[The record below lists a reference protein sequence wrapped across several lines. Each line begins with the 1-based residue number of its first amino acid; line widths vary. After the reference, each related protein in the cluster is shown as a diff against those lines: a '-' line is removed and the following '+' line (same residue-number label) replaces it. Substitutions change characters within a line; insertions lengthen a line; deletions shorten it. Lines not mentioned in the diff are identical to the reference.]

1 LHEETF
7 GGDTRLKNDAANQI
21 TVEDNVWTGAD
32 EVTASSLAAN
42 VGVPLRRAVSSHANE
57 LKALLLLLAMAA
69 NLVAVTARKSVTID
83 ELVLIPSAYYH
94 LVTDDF
100 ELVREHPPLSKLLA
114 GLPLLFVQPN
124 ELAPA
129 QIDPSMNRIDLDWRY
144 EMQFWQDNRAR
155 ADTISFWA
163 RIPMIALTLA
173 LGILIFIFARDLFG
187 PRAAL
192 LAVALFALEPT
203 VLAHGR
209 IVQTDIPA
217 TFGFLLTTFALHR
230 YLRARTWKLALGLGA
245 AAGVTMLAKFSM
257 IIVGPILFVVF
268 LVLLWREPRR
278 RAALVAHAIV
288 TALVLLI
295 VVNAAYFFHNSPLTE
310 TDAQWVAT
318 SFPNSSAAVLT
329 SVRVLRFLLPTDFLM
344 GVYWQLNHSYEGHP
358 ASLLGMHSR
367 MGWWYYYPVAFAL
380 KTTIPFLL
388 ISLSSLAWGLYR
400 FIWKRER
407 RLLVLLI
414 PFVLY
419 SALMI
424 MSPIDIGIRYYLP
437 AFPFLFILSGGVLE
451 ALLRKRLQ
459 KWTRL
464 ACATIV
470 VIAFAWICFEAVR
483 AYPNYIPYMNQLAS
497 SRPHWWYLSDSNVE
511 WGDDIKELAAYL
523 RARGETRVRAM
534 AFGDFVTLGL
544 YGVEHVWALAPP
556 EDSPPRYTALGAS
569 FLNGSSVPFY
579 EVNGK
584 RVSNEQQIN
593 TFDSFRHR
601 TPEAVIGNS
610 IYLYRM
616 YD

>member
-1 LHEETF
+1 
-7 GGDTRLKNDAANQI
+7 
-21 TVEDNVWTGAD
+21 
-32 EVTASSLAAN
+32 
-42 VGVPLRRAVSSHANE
+42 
-57 LKALLLLLAMAA
+57 MAA

-100 ELVREHPPLSKLLA
+100 ELVREHPPLCKLLA
-114 GLPLLFVQPN
+114 GLPLLFIQPN

-129 QIDPSMNRIDLDWRY
+129 QTDSHISRIDLDWKY
-144 EMQFWQDNRAR
+144 EMQFWQDNLAR

-163 RIPMIALTLA
+163 RVPMIMLTLA
-173 LGILIFIFARDLFG
+173 LGVLIFIFARDLFG

-192 LAVALFALEPT
+192 LAVALFVLEPT

-209 IVQTDIPA
+209 VVQTDIPA
-217 TFGFLLTTFALHR
+217 TFGFLLTAFALHR
-230 YLRARTWKLALGLGA
+230 YLHARTWKLAVGLGA
-245 AAGVTMLAKFSM
+245 AAGLAMLAKFSM
-257 IIVGPILFVVF
+257 IIVAPILFVVF
-268 LVLLWREPRR
+268 LVLLWREPRQR
-278 RAALVAHAIV
+278 TAIVAHAIV
-288 TALVLLI
+288 AALVLLI

-310 TDAQWVAT
+310 TDMQWVAT
-318 SFPNSSAAVLT
+318 SFPASSAAVLA

-344 GVYWQLNHSYEGHP
+344 GVYWQLHHSYEGHQ
-358 ASLLGMHSR
+358 ASLLGMYSR
-367 MGWWYYYPVAFAL
+367 MGWWYYYPIAFAL

-388 ISLSSLAWGLYR
+388 VSLSSLAWGSYR
-400 FIWKRER
+400 LVWKGER
-407 RLLVLLI
+407 RSLVLFI

-437 AFPFLFILSGGVLE
+437 AYAFLFILSGGLLD

-459 KWTRL
+459 KQTRL
-464 ACATIV
+464 ACASVV
-470 VIAFAWICFEAVR
+470 VIAFAWISFEAVR

-511 WGDDIKELAAYL
+511 WGDDIKELAHYL
-523 RARGETRVRAM
+523 HARGETRVRAM
-534 AFGDFVTLGL
+534 AFGDFVSLSF

-556 EDSPPRYTALGAS
+556 EDSPPRYTAVGAS
-569 FLNGSSVPFY
+569 FLNGSANPDD
-579 EVNGK
+579 K
-584 RVSNEQQIN
+584 RVPDEQRIN

-610 IYLYRM
+610 IYVYRM
-616 YD
+616 HD